1 LSRGRHVP
9 RRAVGTPNPAARR
22 AIRAATEREPWLP
35 PGFGLWVL
43 ARLLAAALLVGA
55 AWLVYD
61 FASSSRYQV
70 HTIHVQGNL
79 LLSRAEVEDTAAVVG
94 ANIFWVNRGE
104 GAARL
109 STLPLVQHV
118 EISATLPDTV
128 DIRIV
133 ERQPAGFWTSG
144 DQTFLVDRE
153 GVILK
158 AVDAETA
165 HIRACAGQPCDPQA
179 VGLPSVVQAQAGDLG
194 PGDHVD
200 ANALSTSA
208 RLASLLPGVGAQPVS
223 FQWSQDSGLDVAMAD
238 GWTAR
243 FDQATNLEQQV
254 SALGAVRGELARKKT
269 IAGFIDV
276 RFGDRPYFR

>member
-1 LSRGRHVP
+1 M
-9 RRAVGTPNPAARR
+9 
-22 AIRAATEREPWLP
+22 
-35 PGFGLWVL
+35 L
-43 ARLLAAALLVGA
+43 ARVFAAGLLVGA

-70 HTIHVQGNL
+70 HTVHVDGNL
-79 LLSRAEVEDTAAVVG
+79 LLSRAEVEDAAAVVG
-94 ANIFWVNRGE
+94 ANIFWVNR
-104 GAARL
+104 ADVSTRL
-109 STLPLVQHV
+109 SALPLVQHV
-118 EISATLPDTV
+118 EITARLPDTV
-128 DIRIV
+128 DIHIV

-165 HIRACAGQPCDPQA
+165 QIRACAGQPCDPGA
-179 VGLPSVVQAQAGDLG
+179 VALPSVAQADAEALT

-200 ANALSTSA
+200 ANALVTSA
-208 RLASLLPGVGAQPVS
+208 RLASLLPGVGVQPVG
-223 FQWSQDSGLDVAMAD
+223 FQWSSDTGLDVAMAD

-243 FDQATNLEQQV
+243 FDQASNLEQQV
-254 SALGAVRGELARKKT
+254 WALGAVRGELTRRQTA
-269 IAGFIDV
+269 AGLIDV